1 MFSNQR
7 QDLKPGFSFLEMMFV
22 LAIMSLF
29 LAFVGPKF
37 MGFLGKGEKAVTKS
51 TLKVVQQGIKQFKMD
66 VGRYPDRLEDLI
78 KRPENASRWDGPY
91 AGDEDS
97 ANPEVQRDAWG
108 NELVYEKKSGSTPPF
123 LLYSNGDE
131 EKEDDRIYA
140 NNQ

>member
-37 MGFLGKGEKAVTKS
+37 MGFLGKGTKAVTKS
-51 TLKVVQQGIKQFKMD
+51 TLKVVDQAIKQFKMD
-66 VGRYPDRLEDLI
+66 VGRYPDKLEDLV

-91 AGDEDS
+91 AGEDVE
-97 ANPEVQRDAWG
+97 NPEVQKDAWD
-108 NELVYEKKSGSTPPF
+108 NELVYERKAPGSHPAF
-123 LLYSNGDE
+123 DLYSKGDP